1 MKNLPL
7 TICLLL
13 GFLAAPSFAQDDP
26 HAADRQA
33 MLVIL
38 KNIEQAL
45 NDRDL
50 SSALGNMDDDVII
63 TYHDATVTQGPE
75 EAAAYYK
82 GMMDGAAAIVDEFS
96 TVADVGAPAVF
107 HGDTAVAYGTTVD
120 RYLLATG
127 LEIILTANWSTT
139 LQKKDG
145 EWLVIALHFS
155 SNLFDNPLLNTANRM
170 NKIMAVGGVFV
181 GLLLMWI
188 IGRVRKKSAAA

>member
-7 TICLLL
+7 TVCL
-13 GFLAAPSFAQDDP
+13 FLSFVTAPSLAQDDP
-26 HAADRQA
+26 YAADRQA

-50 SSALGNMDDDVII
+50 SSALKNMDDEVII

-82 GMMDGAAAIVDEFS
+82 RMMEGAAAIVDEFS

-120 RYLLATG
+120 RYLLARG
-127 LEIILTANWSTT
+127 LEIKLNANWSTT

-155 SNLFDNPLLNTANRM
+155 SE
-170 NKIMAVGGVFV
+170 KILELESVKIDKGEEFV
-181 GLLLMWI
+181 
-188 IGRVRKKSAAA
+188 KSVKAAI